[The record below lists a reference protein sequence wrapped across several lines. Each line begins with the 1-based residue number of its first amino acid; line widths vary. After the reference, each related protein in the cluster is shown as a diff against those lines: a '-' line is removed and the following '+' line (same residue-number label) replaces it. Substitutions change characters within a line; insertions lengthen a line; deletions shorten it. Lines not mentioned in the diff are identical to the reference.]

1 MPSTAQSFHRSP
13 YLLASFALALAGLLA
28 CGGEPADDAATPA
41 PTAEAVAPEGEASA
55 TEGMLPRPFSADEIR
70 GAWVEGLSVALQ
82 NATPQGIQFQRWSVV
97 SADETGAEIEF
108 AMTDPSGAVIGEPT
122 RRRSGWEELAAH
134 GDSPAATT
142 TRQQETRETPLGE
155 LAGWT
160 YTLTDPASE
169 SVTESFFSDQHPGA
183 PVLMVVTQSG
193 VETLRM
199 AMVEWTVGETPES
212 SGGGS
217 DGADAEDAA
226 GGTSGDAG

>member
-1 MPSTAQSFHRSP
+1 MPATALRFQRLPF
-13 YLLASFALALAGLLA
+13 LLVCLVLGLSGLIA
-28 CGGEPADDAATPA
+28 CGGEPAGDGASPAATA
-41 PTAEAVAPEGEASA
+41 TEGGEGDAST

-97 SADETGAEIEF
+97 TADETGAEIEF
-108 AMTDPSGAVIGEPT
+108 AMTDPSGTVIGEPT
-122 RRRSGWEELAAH
+122 RRRSGWEELASH

-142 TRQQETRETPLGE
+142 TRKQETRETPLGE
-155 LAGWT
+155 LSGWT

-199 AMVEWTVGETPES
+199 AMVEWSVGSEAEGE
-212 SGGGS
+212 GGEAGTT
-217 DGADAEDAA
+217 DEAGDDPAADA
-226 GGTSGDAG
+226 G